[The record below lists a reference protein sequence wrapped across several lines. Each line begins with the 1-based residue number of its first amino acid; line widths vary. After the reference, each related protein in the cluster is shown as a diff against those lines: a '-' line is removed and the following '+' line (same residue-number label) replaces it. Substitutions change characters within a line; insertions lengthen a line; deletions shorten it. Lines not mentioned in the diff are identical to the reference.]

1 MPILV
6 GSGMRQIV
14 YAATVNPANISAN
27 TTGET
32 SVTIT
37 GAVPGQV
44 FIVQPPADLD
54 SGIICASVANCS
66 TAGTVTL
73 RLGNVTVGDINV
85 ASSTFN
91 FIAL

>member
-14 YAATVNPANISAN
+14 VAATVNPASIAAN

-32 SVTIT
+32 SVSIT

-44 FIVQPPADLD
+44 FLVQPPSTLD
-54 SGIICASVANCS
+54 AGIVCAAVANCT

-73 RLGNVTVGDINV
+73 RLANVTVGAVDV

>member
-1 MPILV
+1 MAILV

-14 YAATVNPANISAN
+14 VAVTVNPNSIGAN

-32 SVTIT
+32 SVSVT

-44 FIVQPPADLD
+44 FLVQPPSTLD
-54 SGIICASVANCS
+54 AGIICAATANCS

-73 RLGNVTVGDINV
+73 RLANVTGGPINV
-85 ASSTFN
+85 ASSSFV

>member
-14 YAATVNPANISAN
+14 VAATVNPASIAAN

-32 SVTIT
+32 NVTVT

-44 FIVQPPADLD
+44 FIVQPPSTLD
-54 SGIICASVANCS
+54 AGIVCCSPAICT
-66 TAGTVTL
+66 TAGTVIL
-73 RLGNVTVGDINV
+73 RLANVTVAPIDV

>member
-6 GSGMRQIV
+6 GSGMRQNV
-14 YAATVNPANISAN
+14 FAATVNPASIAAN

-32 SVTIT
+32 NVAIT

-44 FIVQPPADLD
+44 FIVQPPSSLD
-54 SGIICASVANCS
+54 VGIICASTAVCT
-66 TAGTVTL
+66 TAGTVIL
-73 RLGNVTVGDINV
+73 RLGNVTVGAIDV

-91 FIAL
+91 FITL

>member
-1 MPILV
+1 MSILV

-14 YAATVNPANISAN
+14 AAVTVNPDNVVAN

-32 SVTIT
+32 SVTVT

-44 FIVQPPADLD
+44 FLVQPPSTLD
-54 SGIICASVANCS
+54 SGIICAAVANCT

-73 RLGNVTVGDINV
+73 RLGNVTTGDINV